1 MNKIEELS
9 TKISELELRFE
20 GLKDS
25 MSIFQDNINNNIY
38 WFYSV
43 IGIFVALLGAVGVAL
58 YFLVKT
64 AVGKGIEK
72 GINDIEGTVRKEI
85 ESIKSENSR
94 FMSDLDE
101 KVIKLIKEN
110 YPIRWAKGAISGIY
124 LDKGKYLKIHVGE
137 DQVNWSIPT
146 TKISITTKDGIE
158 LLHKVVGEG
167 SEGVTVEVINYSPAL
182 HGNIIEWALIWQK
195 EIERI

>member
-1 MNKIEELS
+1 M
-9 TKISELELRFE
+9 
-20 GLKDS
+20 
-25 MSIFQDNINNNIY
+25 M
-38 WFYSV
+38 
-43 IGIFVALLGAVGVAL
+43 
-58 YFLVKT
+58 
-64 AVGKGIEK
+64 EK
-72 GINDIEGTVRKEI
+72 KYT
-85 ESIKSENSR
+85 
-94 FMSDLDE
+94 DLDE

-182 HGNIIEWALIWQK
+182 HGNIIEWALVDECSHKWK
-195 EIERI
+195 EGIHTMSLKVMVI